1 MTTAENNVAAQAG
14 DEPMPCPF
22 CGGAPQVDEEHDDRG
37 NRVIECAGC
46 GANVG
51 ANMLSAGWRRW
62 NQRVLSPRATADVE
76 RDKVLEEAAA
86 VCDDKHH
93 TWRWDNEEDSNSGP
107 RDCAAGIRALKSVAT
122 TKPGA

>member
-1 MTTAENNVAAQAG
+1 MTENNVAAQAG

-76 RDKVLEEAAA
+76 RDAERWQAFRARDDFDSLSFDDFQDQFRKDADRIIDAA
-86 VCDDKHH
+86 
-93 TWRWDNEEDSNSGP
+93 
-107 RDCAAGIRALKSVAT
+107 IAT